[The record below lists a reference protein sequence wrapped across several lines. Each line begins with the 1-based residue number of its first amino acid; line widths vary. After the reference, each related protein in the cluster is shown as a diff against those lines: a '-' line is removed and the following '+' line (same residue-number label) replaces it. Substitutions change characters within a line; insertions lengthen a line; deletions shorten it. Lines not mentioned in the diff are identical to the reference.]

1 MHTKEITSNMTTN
14 NTKTLIFILLFI
26 INTAKRTH
34 VIPTKAFINKTHFG
48 YINKNVRL
56 VKLYKYNKKMDLRIY
71 NELKEITIAPIMKC
85 TFFSFI
91 YYQLD
96 VALL

>member
-1 MHTKEITSNMTTN
+1 MTTN

-26 INTAKRTH
+26 INTAKRIH
-34 VIPTKAFINKTHFG
+34 EIPTKAFINKTHFG
-48 YINKNVRL
+48 YINKNVRS

-71 NELKEITIAPIMKC
+71 NELKEITIAPTMKC